1 MRIRSLNHFHLSF
14 DSSVKVT
21 RVSNSHLPLFYYS
34 LMFLTFE
41 PWINTRVMK
50 KPIGPSRLPGTRQFT
65 RLTGT
70 ILYSSLVLICFNMC
84 SDPIPGKEA
93 TFSYF
98 EYVGND
104 LFYKNDTLQH
114 DEYYNPVLPG
124 FYPDPSVCR
133 KGEDFYLVTSSFA
146 WFPAIPVF
154 HSKNLVHW
162 DQIGHVFSKPGQIS
176 LDSLSI
182 SEGVFAPDISY
193 NPLNDTFYLV
203 NTLVGKGGN
212 FVTKA
217 KDPAGPWSN
226 PVWLPEINGID
237 PSLFFDGDGKTYLVH
252 NGPSE
257 GKPLYPGHRTIRMR
271 EFDPVT
277 CSVSAKEEIL
287 VDGGVDISKMPVWI
301 EGPHIYKV
309 NGTYYLMAAEGGTG
323 ENHSEVIFTAE
334 NVWGPYTPA
343 RFNPILT
350 QRDLPEE
357 RLNKV
362 TCTGHAD
369 LTDTPDG
376 KWAAVFLGCRP
387 YTENFYNLGRETFLL
402 PVIWENGI
410 PVILP
415 SGKPVPMKYCLE
427 TKGSEHAL
435 SASFPSGN
443 FRITDA
449 FESQNADLYWNFIRI
464 PEETWYRWGKGNL
477 TMKCRPVPLGSRM
490 NPSFIGRRQ
499 QHNNFSVTTTVN
511 LAAGDS
517 TQKAGLALF
526 TNETHFYF
534 AGIKHVNGRMVV
546 FLEKSG
552 KEEHT
557 PSLLLAW
564 KDTGIRKGKEAF
576 LKITGEMPYYHF
588 YFSSDNQNWLSLA
601 GNVDATFLSTTV
613 AGGFT
618 GTYIG
623 MYATDESYMDN

>member
-1 MRIRSLNHFHLSF
+1 MCKDHASE
-14 DSSVKVT
+14 KV
-21 RVSNSHLPLFYYS
+21 
-34 LMFLTFE
+34 
-41 PWINTRVMK
+41 
-50 KPIGPSRLPGTRQFT
+50 
-65 RLTGT
+65 
-70 ILYSSLVLICFNMC
+70 
-84 SDPIPGKEA
+84 A
-93 TFSYF
+93 TFRFF
-98 EYVGND
+98 EYEGND
-104 LFYKNDTLQH
+104 PFYRSEPLQP

-133 KGEDFYLVTSSFA
+133 KGEDYYLVTSSFA

-162 DQIGHVFSKPGQIS
+162 DQIGHVFNKPGQIS
-176 LDSLSI
+176 LDSLAI

-193 NPLNDTFYLV
+193 NPHNDTFYLV

-226 PVWLPEINGID
+226 PVWLPEIDGID

-257 GKPLYPGHRTIRMR
+257 GKPLYPGHRTIRIR

-277 CSVSAKEEIL
+277 CSVSAREAIL
-287 VDGGVDISKMPVWI
+287 VDGGVDIAKKPVWI

-309 NGTYYLMAAEGGTG
+309 SDTYYLTAAEGGTG

-334 NVWGPYTPA
+334 NVWGPYKPA
-343 RFNPILT
+343 PTNPILT

-357 RLNKV
+357 RLLKV

-369 LTDTPDG
+369 LTDTPEG
-376 KWAAVFLGCRP
+376 NWAVVFLGCRP
-387 YTENFYNLGRETFLL
+387 YKENFYNLGRETFLL
-402 PVIWENGI
+402 PVTWENRI
-410 PVILP
+410 PIILP
-415 SGKPVPMKYCLE
+415 SGQHVPMKNRLE
-427 TKGSEHAL
+427 GSRKDLSH

-443 FRITDA
+443 FRITDEFDSTDA
-449 FESQNADLYWNFIRI
+449 AIYWNFIRI
-464 PEETWYRWGKGNL
+464 PEENWHHFRNGNL
-477 TMKCRPVPLGSRM
+477 TVQCRPVQLGSRL

-499 QHNNFSVTTTVN
+499 QHNHFSVTTAVN

-552 KEEHT
+552 KEENT
-557 PSLLLAW
+557 PTIHLARIETGYAKE
-564 KDTGIRKGKEAF
+564 KDAF

-588 YFSSDNQNWLSLA
+588 YFSGDNENWIPLSE
-601 GNVDATFLSTTV
+601 NVDATFLSTAT

-623 MYATDESYMDN
+623 MYATDESCQEY